1 MVRICGRAGDIVR
14 NHPYSEEPGRV
25 VARIEEGRVDRSA
38 PGSLAAE
45 QSVLKAFLSLPLSRI
60 DPGTDDGR
68 DEEVRRM
75 LAPDR
80 QRGFDEGVT
89 FNSGI

>member
-1 MVRICGRAGDIVR
+1 M
-14 NHPYSEEPGRV
+14 
-25 VARIEEGRVDRSA
+25 DRSA
-38 PGSLAAE
+38 PGWLAAE
-45 QSVLKAFLSLPLSRI
+45 QSVLETFLSLPLGRI

-75 LAPDR
+75 LVPDR
-80 QRGFDEGVT
+80 QRGLDEGVT

>member
-1 MVRICGRAGDIVR
+1 MR
-14 NHPYSEEPGRV
+14 
-25 VARIEEGRVDRSA
+25 RVDRSA
-38 PGSLAAE
+38 LGSLAAE
-45 QSVLKAFLSLPLSRI
+45 QSVLEAFLLLPLSRI
-60 DPGTDDGR
+60 DPGTGDGP

-80 QRGFDEGVT
+80 ERGLHEGVT

>member
-1 MVRICGRAGDIVR
+1 M
-14 NHPYSEEPGRV
+14 
-25 VARIEEGRVDRSA
+25 DRSA

-45 QSVLKAFLSLPLSRI
+45 QSVLEAFLSLPLSRI

-68 DEEVRRM
+68 DDELRRM
-75 LAPDR
+75 LTPDH
-80 QRGFDEGVT
+80 QRGLDECLT

>member
-1 MVRICGRAGDIVR
+1 M
-14 NHPYSEEPGRV
+14 
-25 VARIEEGRVDRSA
+25 DRSA
-38 PGSLAAE
+38 PGSVAAE
-45 QSVLKAFLSLPLSRI
+45 QSVLEAFLSLPLSRI

-75 LAPDR
+75 LAPGR
-80 QRGFDEGVT
+80 QRGLDEGVT

>member
-1 MVRICGRAGDIVR
+1 
-14 NHPYSEEPGRV
+14 
-25 VARIEEGRVDRSA
+25 
-38 PGSLAAE
+38 LAAE
-45 QSVLKAFLSLPLSRI
+45 QSVLQAFLSLPLSRI
-60 DPGTDDGR
+60 DPGTDDGP

-80 QRGFDEGVT
+80 QQGIDEGVT

>member
-1 MVRICGRAGDIVR
+1 
-14 NHPYSEEPGRV
+14 
-25 VARIEEGRVDRSA
+25 
-38 PGSLAAE
+38 L
-45 QSVLKAFLSLPLSRI
+45 LPLSRI

-75 LAPDR
+75 LAPDP
-80 QRGFDEGVT
+80 QRGLDEGVT

>member
-1 MVRICGRAGDIVR
+1 MLKLGFVFARHCG
-14 NHPYSEEPGRV
+14 
-25 VARIEEGRVDRSA
+25 GRVDRSA

-45 QSVLKAFLSLPLSRI
+45 QNLLEAFLSLPLGRI
-60 DPGTDDGR
+60 EPCTDDGW

-80 QRGFDEGVT
+80 QRGLDEGVT

>member
-1 MVRICGRAGDIVR
+1 M
-14 NHPYSEEPGRV
+14 
-25 VARIEEGRVDRSA
+25 DRSA

-45 QSVLKAFLSLPLSRI
+45 QSVLQAFLLLPLSRI

-80 QRGFDEGVT
+80 QRGLDEGVT

>member
-1 MVRICGRAGDIVR
+1 
-14 NHPYSEEPGRV
+14 
-25 VARIEEGRVDRSA
+25 
-38 PGSLAAE
+38 LAAE
-45 QSVLKAFLSLPLSRI
+45 HSVLEAFLSLPLSRI

-75 LAPDR
+75 LARGR
-80 QRGFDEGVT
+80 QRGLDEGVT